1 MVTAVQ
7 GFAVTNLIRGENSF
21 AQSFVQVSQL
31 SAGPNFELQFFN
43 TQNAVLDQ
51 LNDDVTAIQKGINT
65 NGATA
70 LLNVKIAQL
79 ENNGERITD
88 YKKTVDQKSQKI
100 DAALE
105 FITEL
110 EGLASSSTTAEFDS
124 KMASLY
130 ATLEKAP
137 SPTFEQFGTGDRF
150 RKTKYESM
158 ATLDAFTHNNF
169 ATQQDIDDTLA
180 TLSAM
185 KQKLNVSK
193 VLVDNNAGLA
203 FDLQTSNQGRILEI
217 RSGIFKIETS
227 AQSNATA
234 EIEQKQEFYSQV
246 LTVISLAFDA
256 SQEFTNF
263 VSQSINFEQKT
274 PAGSIMNLFS

>member
-1 MVTAVQ
+1 MVTALQ

-21 AQSFVQVSQL
+21 AQSFVQTSQL

-51 LNDDVTAIQKGINT
+51 LNEDVTAIQKGINT

-70 LLNVKIAQL
+70 LLNVKISQL
-79 ENNGERITD
+79 QENGDRISD
-88 YKKTVDQKSQKI
+88 YKTTVDKKSQKI
-100 DAALE
+100 DAAIE

-110 EGLASSSTTAEFDS
+110 EGLAGSATTAEFDS

-137 SPTFEQFGTGDRF
+137 SPTYEQFGTGDRF

-158 ATLDAFTHNNF
+158 ATLDAFNHNNF

-180 TLSAM
+180 ALSTM

-193 VLVDNNAGLA
+193 SLVDINSGLA
-203 FDLQTSNQGRILEI
+203 FGLQTSNQGRILEI
-217 RSGIFKIETS
+217 RTGIFDIENA
-227 AQSNATA
+227 AQSTATA

-256 SQEFTNF
+256 SQEFTNYI
-263 VSQSINFEQKT
+263 SQSINFEQKT
-274 PAGSIMNLFS
+274 PAGSILNLFS